1 MALVPLVAAVVL
13 PPQRRTEKL
22 VAAAAFQTIEGVLL
36 SSLGYAGAAILYPAA
51 LVTSGACIG
60 LAAVAAAAPP
70 RYYISLATP
79 IASGC
84 AALMCANV
92 AGMLTNSAGWVPR
105 QGVLMAYA
113 GRHRVCV
120 CVCVCA
126 VSRFAAALLDIRL
139 GLGLLVTTGYIV
151 FDCLKLVDDAM
162 HV

>member
-70 RYYISLATP
+70 RYYISLAAP

-120 CVCVCA
+120 CVVH
-126 VSRFAAALLDIRL
+126 RFAAALLDIRL

-151 FDCLKLVDDAM
+151 FDCQKLVDDAM